1 VTRGR
6 VLDCIEA
13 DSRWQ
18 IKAKVRF
25 AIPLR
30 GSVGAA

>member
-1 VTRGR
+1 